1 MNIKNCLSPEAW
13 DKFVNFFETC
23 RNNVGH
29 IDKKVAKR
37 DAEAMLPAM
46 QAVFVGKVIKTNYHE
61 FSAYTIVKSVIVN
74 AKNKPFPSFEM
85 CGPAVYIHRN
95 VSKYDVH
102 FGIAS
107 ASNMYRTLYPNSGT
121 DSVLTIEE
129 FQKIYHGIHD
139 RAEEIHR
146 KIENSILECIYSN
159 KNREKTAE

>member
-1 MNIKNCLSPEAW
+1 MNIKTCLSPEAW
-13 DKFVNFFETC
+13 DKFVKFFETC

-46 QAVFVGKVIKTNYHE
+46 QKVFVGKVIKTNYHK

-107 ASNMYRTLYPNSGT
+107 ASNMYRTVYPKNGT

-139 RAEEIHR
+139 RAEEMHQ

>member
-1 MNIKNCLSPEAW
+1 MNIKTCLSPEAW
-13 DKFVNFFETC
+13 DKFEKFIETC
-23 RNNVGH
+23 RNNVGN

-46 QAVFVGKVIKTNYHE
+46 QGVFVGKVIKTNYHE
-61 FSAYTIVKSVIVN
+61 FSAYTIVKSVVVKSN
-74 AKNKPFPSFEM
+74 NEPFPSIEM
-85 CGPAVYIHRN
+85 RGPAVYIPRN
-95 VSKYDVH
+95 VSKHDVH

-107 ASNMYRTLYPNSGT
+107 ASNMYMTLYPKNGT
-121 DSVLTIEE
+121 DAVLTIEE